1 MICFRK
7 DEEPND
13 DIVKKL
19 QSLVDAIN
27 DPSFEKDLYDIET
40 DTDFYQGVD
49 ISQIIDLIYKNL
61 FTNNCESIGLLIEKN
76 PNNSLDLT
84 IDKLK

>member
-7 DEEPND
+7 DKEPND
-13 DIVKKL
+13 DIFKKL
-19 QSLVDAIN
+19 QSLLDAIN
-27 DPSFEKDLYDIET
+27 NPSFDESLYDIET
-40 DTDFYQGVD
+40 DTDFHQGVD
-49 ISQIIDLIYKNL
+49 ISQIINIIYKNL
-61 FTNNCESIGLLIEKN
+61 FTDNCESIGLLIEKN